1 MKEEFNSNFELWIL
15 GTEVTEDTD
24 ATALYIKI

>member
-1 MKEEFNSNFELWIL
+1 MKEGYNLNYELWFL